1 MTDSLSKMSLEFD
14 FDSEVFSSAVYH
26 HVFRGTLKAHLRQQ
40 LQHSAGERVSDDIET
55 DQQVGTSPLV
65 PPYDQLASNEALG
78 NCSICGQSLTC
89 MLRGEHILELH
100 CGHLGHTICLYET
113 CHRCPTWGTVS
124 VTVRPLSSKVRMSVE
139 EWRDLNGTEEH
150 WYFSNGRRHTHWRD
164 PLEYPNNMSEFR
176 REERPGSSLPVP
188 LHPAERERLRKEV
201 ATIRET
207 MQALEQMPV
216 LTDDSSSH
224 PSSRGDQV
232 MALPPELRNRPHTN
246 VWKEYPSC
254 YVHEP

>member
-26 HVFRGTLKAHLRQQ
+26 HVFRRTLKARLRQQ
-40 LQHSAGERVSDDIET
+40 IHRSASEGVPEDIGTELH
-55 DQQVGTSPLV
+55 VGTSPPV
-65 PPYDQLASNEALG
+65 PPYDKIASNEALG
-78 NCSICGQSLTC
+78 NCSICEQSLTC

-113 CHRCPTWGTVS
+113 CHRCPICGTVS
-124 VTVRPLSSKVRMSVE
+124 VTVRPLSFKVRMSVE

-150 WYFSNGRRHTHWRD
+150 WSSSNARRHTHWRD
-164 PLEYPNNMSEFR
+164 PLEHPNNIPEFR
-176 REERPGSSLPVP
+176 REERPGSSFPVP

-201 ATIRET
+201 TTMREA

-216 LTDDSSSH
+216 LTDDSLSH
-224 PSSRGDQV
+224 PSSRVDQV
-232 MALPPELRNRPHTN
+232 MVLSPELRNRPHTN
-246 VWKEYPSC
+246 VWTEYPSC